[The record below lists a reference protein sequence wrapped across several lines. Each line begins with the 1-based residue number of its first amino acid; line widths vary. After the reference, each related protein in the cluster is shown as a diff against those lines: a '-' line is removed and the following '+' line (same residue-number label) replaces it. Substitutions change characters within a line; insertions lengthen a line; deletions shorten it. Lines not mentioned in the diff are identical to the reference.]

1 MRDRGGVCTVRV
13 GGEPV
18 TFVITQPCIDTTDQ
32 SCVDVCPV
40 DCIHFEE
47 GTDRMLYIDP
57 VECIDCGA
65 CEPACPVDAI
75 FTEDTVPEDQARYYE
90 INVLWYQD
98 PAAARAKVEALLGGA
113 PAGAPAAETEAP
125 VAEGSAEPASE
136 PAAEAEAP
144 AGEATEEAAEALPVA
159 QGAMQVEAVPSPV
172 PMHAGVVVPHY
183 SLPSPRGLVATAGL
197 AITLFFVIV
206 FPGSTAITVSGVSVG
221 ITVLLLAPLS
231 AVFLLLFL
239 KSQVAE
245 LAGFAARSERIVGDW
260 RQVTANWRRSEESR
274 RYHVERTVREIA
286 DARYRF
292 PDGTQPDLRTYVN
305 LPQPEMALEFGGGGG
320 EKVFPD
326 ILVTRYPGNY
336 PVMVAQVE
344 TSETLSRDQAKY
356 VWARLENEQAPL
368 DLYVPAGLAGRAKD
382 YARAAGIKH
391 LRLRT
396 WRRQP
401 HGLTIREL

>member
-1 MRDRGGVCTVRV
+1 M
-13 GGEPV
+13 

-47 GTDRMLYIDP
+47 DTDRMLYIDP

-65 CEPACPVDAI
+65 CEPVCPVDAI
-75 FTEDTVPEDQARYYE
+75 FTEDTVPEDQAPFYD

-98 PAAARAKVEALLGGA
+98 PAAARAKMDEFLGGA
-113 PAGAPAAETEAP
+113 PAAAPAAGAAPAAEEAT
-125 VAEGSAEPASE
+125 EPASV

-144 AGEATEEAAEALPVA
+144 ADAPAAEEVAEEAPVA
-159 QGAMQVEAVPSPV
+159 QGATQVAAVPPTAAA
-172 PMHAGVVVPHY
+172 HEGVVVPHY
-183 SLPSPRGLVATAGL
+183 SLPSPRGLVATTGL
-197 AITLFFVIV
+197 AVTLFFAIV
-206 FPGSTAITVSGVSVG
+206 FPGPIAITVAGVSVLGHQIAIG
-221 ITVLLLAPLS
+221 ITVLLVAPLV
-231 AVFLLLFL
+231 AVFSLMFI
-239 KSQVAE
+239 KSQAAE
-245 LAGFAARSERIVGDW
+245 LAGFAARGERIVGDW
-260 RQVTANWRRSEESR
+260 RQVTADWRRSEESR
-274 RYHVERTVREIA
+274 RYEIERTVREIA
-286 DARYRF
+286 DTRYRF
-292 PDGTQPDLRTYVN
+292 PDGAQPDLRTYVN
-305 LPQPEMALEFGGGGG
+305 LPQPLMALEFYGAGG

-326 ILVTRYPGNY
+326 IVVTRYPGNY

-368 DLYVPAGLAGRAKD
+368 DLYVPAGLAARAKD